1 MNQHTSVPSL
11 SRKSSSWWLD
21 VLFSAENLLRQ
32 IPLRNFYNTPSS
44 DLAEEKF
51 FGCASMTCGVIHRL
65 IIASC
70 IPPLGFFSQVGLS
83 QDFWISLVIYPFA
96 VNGLYF
102 RLVASHCDKDLCVI
116 LSRK

>member
-32 IPLRNFYNTPSS
+32 IPFAIFAIPLLA

-96 VNGLYF
+96 VNGLY
-102 RLVASHCDKDLCVI
+102 LGVWSATVIKDLCVI